1 MLSEQTNSELT
12 LEEDLNNSNYTSLMR
27 NIYNTIKRSNVTA
40 YLLMS
45 LYITVCLLG
54 NVVTGIIFFKHH
66 DATLYHKENMGISKT
81 LIQSLSNRRSSNE
94 NATRLQFESKI
105 NTIDDLKLQTL
116 SFNESNDGVSWFWIS
131 WPYFV

>member
-1 MLSEQTNSELT
+1 MLSEQKNGEVS

-66 DATLYHKENMGISKT
+66 DATLYHKENMGLSKT
-81 LIQSLSNRRSSNE
+81 LIQSLSNRRGSNE

-105 NTIDDLKLQTL
+105 NKIDDLKLQTL
-116 SFNESNDGVSWFWIS
+116 FVNESNDEVS
-131 WPYFV
+131 